1 VNRNE
6 NIDIAI
12 RRAMSDLKDFQ
23 RETVA
28 YVFAQLFEKGRSKML
43 VADEVGLGK
52 TIVARGLI
60 AKSFKKHIEATPNQE
75 FHVIYICSNQALA
88 AQNLKKL
95 NLFKDEIKSIGR
107 LIYLAYEPEAVKHNF
122 RLSSLTPGTSFYLTG
137 GSGQAEE
144 RLVLFTLLT
153 RYKYF
158 QNHQNGLR
166 FLLIGGVRDPE
177 DWKERTDDFQ
187 SNKRDLFRKNIFKK
201 FKKKLQEKRLKQ
213 SDQKG
218 IFKDLG
224 ISREEVSLWTVVK
237 NYSKFLWKTNY
248 INYPY
253 RSAVVGLLRQALTE
267 VCLEYLKANF
277 FILDEF
283 QRYRDLIK
291 KDGESPAI
299 TLARKVFEI
308 EGAKILM
315 LSATPFKPYTS
326 SLDLSSGEDH
336 YAEFKLVLK
345 FLMEDKDEQFWEKY
359 EQDRKAFFHFLRR
372 PKEAASQLS
381 EAVKTKNRLEE
392 IYLDVMVRTER
403 AIVSDDHNTL
413 LSNRLN
419 SPFKIEIAD
428 VKDFIQTDRIARG
441 LNKLL
446 PHGNVYN
453 PIEYAKSAPFP
464 LSFMDRYKL
473 KELLHKNKRLEKIKK
488 ILRANSDC
496 WIDFKKVNKY
506 KPLMKNSLPNGKLRF
521 LLENTLY
528 AGGSNLLWVT
538 PTVLYYDLSGA
549 YAGMDG
555 FSKTLVFSSWVMV
568 PRMIASLVSYEAE
581 RLTIGKKMSVSKQ
594 ERERKI
600 SRSYFQKGKSKRRP
614 RPQLVF
620 TREGKSQAASNMT
633 NFCILYPSPTLA
645 EIYHPRQN
653 LIDQRPISEIRHE
666 ICKKIKKL
674 FQECDLQR
682 FEKEDGEPSRWY
694 WAAPLL
700 LDKFHEDASSVVE
713 EWICLRDLPGDSNT
727 DPEAREDTKEEKT
740 SESDHFYELY
750 EAFSEPDKIGLGKM
764 PDDLEDVMADMVL
777 GSPAVSAFR
786 ALQEFFDQPKD
797 IIKGATIIAKG
808 FMTLFNKPESIA
820 TVRLFTTYKRYWQ
833 KVLDYGV
840 SGNIQSMIDEFVFLL
855 FECEN
860 FRQSAQELA
869 QHFAAVMNIRTSSIR
884 VDSLKSFLYT
894 NENPTMRCHFALDF
908 GNQKIETLS
917 GKNRIINLREAFNSP
932 FKPFILASTS
942 IGQEGLDFHYYCR
955 KVMHWNL
962 PSNAIDIEQR
972 EGRINRYMG
981 HVIRK
986 NIAVKYLKD
995 LSDPTKMIWKNLF
1008 VVAKE
1013 KEQANQKCDLIP
1025 YWHVECS
1032 DGIKIERIIPLHP
1045 FSKDIGKLKYLL
1057 DVLTFYRLT
1066 FGQPRQE
1073 ELVEVIMQED
1083 MDEMELNQ
1091 LINNLMIN
1099 LSPIGKKME
1108 GRPLVQ

>member
-1 VNRNE
+1 
-6 NIDIAI
+6 
-12 RRAMSDLKDFQ
+12 MSDLKDFQ
-23 RETVA
+23 RETVR
-28 YVFAQLFEKGRSKML
+28 YVFKQLYKNHRSKML

-60 AKSFKKHIEATPNQE
+60 AKAFKKHIETIPNRD

-95 NLFKDEIKSIGR
+95 NLFRDETKSIGR
-107 LIYLAYEPEAVKHNF
+107 LIYLAYEPETVKHNF

-158 QNHQNGLR
+158 QTHKNGLR
-166 FLLIGGVRDPE
+166 YLLIGGVRDPDE
-177 DWKERTDDFQ
+177 WRRRTDEFLN
-187 SNKRDLFRKNIFKK
+187 SKRDVCRRSIFKK
-201 FKKKLQEKRLKQ
+201 LKKTLQKTRLNQ
-213 SDQKG
+213 ADQKG

-224 ISREEVSLWTVVK
+224 IVREEVSLWTIVKKYSKILWGK
-237 NYSKFLWKTNY
+237 NYRK
-248 INYPY
+248 YPS
-253 RSAVVGLLRQALTE
+253 RSAVVGLLRQVLTE
-267 VCLEYLKANF
+267 VCLEYLNADL

-283 QRYRDLIK
+283 QRYKDLIK
-291 KDGESPAI
+291 TDEESPAI
-299 TLARKVFEI
+299 KLARKVFEI
-308 EGAKILM
+308 ETAKILM

-336 YAEFKLVLK
+336 YEEFKLVLR
-345 FLMEDKDEQFWEKY
+345 FLMEGKDEQFWKEY
-359 EQDRKAFFHFLRR
+359 EQDRKAFFYFLRR
-372 PKEAASQLS
+372 PKEAASQMS
-381 EAVKTKNRLEE
+381 EAVKTKERLEE
-392 IYLDVMVRTER
+392 TYMDVMVRTER
-403 AIVSDDHNTL
+403 VIVSDDHNTL

-419 SPFKIEIAD
+419 SPINIDIED
-428 VKDFIQTDRIARG
+428 VKDFIQTDSIARG
-441 LNKLL
+441 LGKALQ
-446 PHGNVYN
+446 HGKVYN
-453 PIEYAKSAPFP
+453 PVEYAKSAPFP

-473 KELLHKNKRLEKIKK
+473 KELLHKHKRRNSVKK
-488 ILRANSDC
+488 ILRANPNC
-496 WIDFKKVNKY
+496 WVDFKKVNKY
-506 KPLMKNSLPNGKLRF
+506 KTLTKNGLPNGKLRF
-521 LLENTLY
+521 LLEDTLY
-528 AGGSNLLWVT
+528 SGGWKLLWVT
-538 PTVLYYDLSGA
+538 PTIPYHKLSGA
-549 YAGMDG
+549 YAGMDD
-555 FSKTLVFSSWVMV
+555 FSKTLVFSSWVLV
-568 PRMIASLVSYEAE
+568 PRMIATLVSYEAE
-581 RLTIGKKMSVSKQ
+581 RLTIGNRMSIGKQ
-594 ERERKI
+594 EKKRKI
-600 SRSYFQKGKSKRRP
+600 IHSYFQKGQNKRSP

-620 TREGKSQAASNMT
+620 TREGKSHAASNMT

-653 LIDQRPISEIRHE
+653 LIDQRSTSEIRRE
-666 ICKKIKKL
+666 ICKRITKL
-674 FQECDLQR
+674 FQEFDLKR
-682 FEKEDGEPSRWY
+682 FEKEDGEPRRWY

-700 LDKFHEDASSVVE
+700 LDKFREDAKTVVE
-713 EWICLRDLPGDSNT
+713 EWIYLPDLPGDSNT
-727 DPEAREDTKEEKT
+727 DPEAREDTKEEKS
-740 SESDHFYELY
+740 SEYDHFYDLY
-750 EAFSEPDKIGLGKM
+750 EAFRDPDKIGLGKM
-764 PDDLEDVMADMVL
+764 PGDLVDVIADMVL

-786 ALQEFFDQPKD
+786 ALQDFFDQPED
-797 IIKGATIIAKG
+797 VIKGATIIAKG
-808 FMTLFNKPESIA
+808 FLTLFNKPESIA
-820 TVRLFTTYKRYWQ
+820 TVRVFTSNKRYWR

-908 GNQKIETLS
+908 GNQKVETAS
-917 GKNRIINLREAFNSP
+917 GKKRIINLREAFNSP

-995 LSDPTKMIWKNLF
+995 LSDPTKMIWKALF
-1008 VVAKE
+1008 TIARE
-1013 KEQANQKCDLIP
+1013 KEQANQKCDLVP
-1025 YWHVECS
+1025 YWYVECS
-1032 DGIKIERIIPLHP
+1032 DGVKIERIIPLHP
-1045 FSKDIGKLKYLL
+1045 FSKDISKLRYLL

-1073 ELVEVIMQED
+1073 ELVEAIMKED
-1083 MDEMELNQ
+1083 MDEKEVNK
-1091 LINNLMIN
+1091 LISNLVIN
-1099 LSPIGKKME
+1099 LSPIAKKNKA
-1108 GRPLVQ
+1108 GLIAT